1 MVDVRAEL
9 HHVWAARPQETV
21 GELIPL
27 FGPAYEAER
36 FPPDKR
42 EPRNVDSHVTAGR
55 IGRVGVEQTAPRILE
70 TEFVDFVRADRP
82 QVLRGDAG
90 IAEDLLRGAR
100 ERVLAEVPRSSLRVY
115 LDPGDRA
122 RAGAAPQHQLM
133 RAVEVVIKAEGIDAR
148 PLKNREIA
156 PHRIQRHKRSR

>member
-70 TEFVDFVRADRP
+70 TEFVDFVRVDRP

-100 ERVLAEVPRSSLRVY
+100 ANAFWPKFC
-115 LDPGDRA
+115 
-122 RAGAAPQHQLM
+122 AAPCAFTWIPVTVLGL
-133 RAVEVVIKAEGIDAR
+133 A
-148 PLKNREIA
+148 L
-156 PHRIQRHKRSR
+156 SR